1 MLFLI
6 LLSTSLGV
14 WATIDMLSSD
24 EKSDSSDEEPA
35 SDQLTAD
42 EELDSTDNY
51 FQLGDNNN
59 VVSYDASET
68 ENYADMRGD
77 DTIIG
82 GSEKDLIIDYS
93 GPDPDTGTV
102 ISGGNYVDHMS
113 GSAEDDLVY
122 LDACDDFYDGKQGDT
137 DAGDDT
143 IHSEDGND
151 TIRDSR
157 GSDILYGEK
166 GRDVLNAVD
175 HLDYMGADTLIG
187 GSGKDILKGDIDDVM
202 MSGGDVD
209 QFEVFLQDDVSAGD
223 DCANILDFEPENDKL
238 VIRFDEPIEQAAN
251 PDRVIMIYDSRADA
265 TNVFADGKKVAEI
278 FGVYPNELQDFY
290 LGNFSHIA

>member
-1 MLFLI
+1 MRFLI

-51 FQLGDNNN
+51 LKLGDKNN
-59 VVSYDASET
+59 VVGYDASET

-77 DTIIG
+77 DTIHG
-82 GSEKDLIIDYS
+82 
-93 GPDPDTGTV
+93 
-102 ISGGNYVDHMS
+102 
-113 GSAEDDLVY
+113 
-122 LDACDDFYDGKQGDT
+122 
-137 DAGDDT
+137 
-143 IHSEDGND
+143 EDGND

-175 HLDYMGADTLIG
+175 HLDHMGADTLIG
-187 GSGKDILKGDIDDVM
+187 GSGKDILKGDIGDVM
-202 MSGGDVD
+202 MGGGDVD
-209 QFEVFLQDDVSAGD
+209 QFEVFLQDDVSAAD
-223 DCANILDFEPENDKL
+223 DCVHILDFEPEKDKL

-251 PDRVIMIYDSRADA
+251 PDRVIMTYDSRADA

-290 LGNFSHIA
+290 LGNFSRIA

>member
-1 MLFLI
+1 
-6 LLSTSLGV
+6 
-14 WATIDMLSSD
+14 MLSSD
-24 EKSDSSDEEPA
+24 EKSDSSDEESA
-35 SDQLTAD
+35 TDQLTAD

-51 FQLGDNNN
+51 RKLGDKNN
-59 VVSYDASET
+59 VVGYDASET
-68 ENYADMRGD
+68 ENYADMRVD

-93 GPDPDTGTV
+93 GSDLLMGGAGSDFIFTPDYDLAKYDGTDTVNG
-102 ISGGNYVDHMS
+102 
-113 GSAEDDLVY
+113 AEDDLVY
-122 LDACDDFYDGKQGDT
+122 LDTCDDFYDGKQGDA

-143 IHSEDGND
+143 IHGEDGND

-175 HLDYMGADTLIG
+175 HLDHMGADTLIG
-187 GSGKDILKGDIDDVM
+187 GSGKDILKGDIGDVM
-202 MSGGDVD
+202 MGGGDID
-209 QFEVFLQDDVSAGD
+209 PFEVFLQDDVSAAD
-223 DCANILDFEPENDKL
+223 DCVHILDFEPEKDKL

-251 PDRVIMIYDSRADA
+251 PDRVVMTYDSRADA
-265 TNVFADGKKVAEI
+265 TNVYSDGKKVAEI

-290 LGNFSHIA
+290 LGNFSRIA

>member
-1 MLFLI
+1 MK
-6 LLSTSLGV
+6 
-14 WATIDMLSSD
+14 
-24 EKSDSSDEEPA
+24 KSDSSDEESA

-51 FQLGDNNN
+51 LQLGDKNN
-59 VVSYDASET
+59 VVGYDASET

-82 GSEKDLIIDYS
+82 GLEKDLIIDYLGS
-93 GPDPDTGTV
+93 DSLMGGAGSDFIFTPEYDLAQYDGTDTVNG
-102 ISGGNYVDHMS
+102 
-113 GSAEDDLVY
+113 AEDDLVY
-122 LDACDDFYDGKQGDT
+122 LDVCDDLYDGKQGDA

-143 IHSEDGND
+143 IHGEDGND

-166 GRDVLNAVD
+166 ERDILNAVD
-175 HLDYMGADTLIG
+175 HLDHMGADTLFG
-187 GSGKDILKGDIDDVM
+187 GSGKDILKGDIGDVM
-202 MSGGDVD
+202 MGGGDVD

-223 DCANILDFEPENDKL
+223 DCVYILDFKPEKDKL
-238 VIRFDEPIEQAAN
+238 VIRFYEPIEQAAN
-251 PDRVIMIYDSRADA
+251 LDRLILTYDSRADA
-265 TNVFADGKKVAEI
+265 TNVFADGKKVSEI

-290 LGNFSHIA
+290 LSNFSRIA